1 MLFIAK
7 RAGRRPRIFPCT
19 RRLERVVRLAASSR
33 PPPFSFAQVRQVE
46 QLGLPRQR
54 PALGAR
60 YLGGNRAPSS
70 LRHTVTPRTVG
81 GVVCRRTRRAARA
94 RSMPHVKKNVRS
106 IIDSAAVLLGQ
117 SADIEKKLSTG
128 YGREHQ
134 SLRDP
139 SV

>member
-1 MLFIAK
+1 
-7 RAGRRPRIFPCT
+7 
-19 RRLERVVRLAASSR
+19 
-33 PPPFSFAQVRQVE
+33 
-46 QLGLPRQR
+46 
-54 PALGAR
+54 
-60 YLGGNRAPSS
+60 
-70 LRHTVTPRTVG
+70 
-81 GVVCRRTRRAARA
+81 
-94 RSMPHVKKNVRS
+94 MPHVKKNVRS

>member
-1 MLFIAK
+1 ML
-7 RAGRRPRIFPCT
+7 
-19 RRLERVVRLAASSR
+19 RVH
-33 PPPFSFAQVRQVE
+33 F
-46 QLGLPRQR
+46 
-54 PALGAR
+54 
-60 YLGGNRAPSS
+60 
-70 LRHTVTPRTVG
+70 VTPRTVG
-81 GVVCRRTRRAARA
+81 GVVCRRTRCAARA

-117 SADIEKKLSTG
+117 SAGMEKKLSTG